1 MWIAIVIVGLVVLG
15 LAAYAALGRL
25 GEMRPDAITDSPKGR
40 VPEGQV
46 DAEFM
51 QGLVIPLRTN
61 GYSPQQVDAFLG
73 EVIAGT
79 AGPAVDARFD
89 VVRRG
94 YDMSVVDDIL
104 DRVTARERQEQGV
117 GEAPGAPFVDANP
130 LVDPTTDAAFRPVP
144 ETAVDDAEDVAT
156 PQRGLPEDTDRPA

>member
-40 VPEGQV
+40 VPDGQV

-61 GYSPQQVDAFLG
+61 GYSPKQVDAFLD

-94 YDMSVVDDIL
+94 YDMTVVDDIL
-104 DRVTARERQEQGV
+104 DRVSAQEPGV
-117 GEAPGAPFVDANP
+117 AQTPGPLFVDAAP
-130 LVDPTTDAAFRPVP
+130 SAASDSDALFRPVP

-156 PQRGLPEDTDRPA
+156 PQRGLPEGTDRHA

>member
-40 VPEGQV
+40 VPDGQV

-61 GYSPQQVDAFLG
+61 GYSPTQVDAFLD

-94 YDMSVVDDIL
+94 YDMTVVDDIL
-104 DRVTARERQEQGV
+104 DRVSARQRQEQGLGQAAESLFV
-117 GEAPGAPFVDANP
+117 DGAPSA
-130 LVDPTTDAAFRPVP
+130 DPATDAAFRRVP
-144 ETAVDDAEDVAT
+144 ETAVDDAEDVVT
-156 PQRGLPEDTDRPA
+156 PQRGLPEGTDRHA